1 MRKSLLFLAV
11 VSTAMYLTS
20 CSKSDGPGPGG
31 DVPGQPV
38 AIKLGG
44 QTLSVSPVT
53 KAPIDAIPST
63 GLKAMVLASNTP
75 LKYEG
80 TADLITKG
88 TMTFMPTATA
98 VGFDGASVPYP
109 HATNPVHLVGLFP
122 TAPSA
127 DWTINSGGTSA
138 KYTFNGSHDVMA
150 TKEVAT
156 TRADG
161 TPTGTYKTLKFH
173 HLLTRLNFTV
183 QATDANAATAWG
195 QVTSITVKSPAEE
208 VTVTF
213 ENDNDARTANAFT
226 AADTWLNVFGIG
238 TEAVLPATT
247 LPLVTS
253 TPTAQGNIMVAP
265 KDGQTTT
272 QVEYDLIVITD
283 NYPAG
288 YAISV
293 PLEVSPG
300 TAFNDKTQGLQFDI
314 KLTFS
319 ATEIKA
325 FATVEPWGTG
335 GSGGVTIQ

>member
-31 DVPGQPV
+31 DGPGQPV
-38 AIKLGG
+38 DIKLGG
-44 QTLSVSPVT
+44 QTLSVSPGT
-53 KAPIDAIPST
+53 KAPIDGIPAS
-63 GLKAMVLASNTP
+63 GLTARVLASNTS
-75 LKYEG
+75 LKYESPNMFK
-80 TADLITKG
+80 DG
-88 TMTFMPTATA
+88 TMKFMSTTTAA
-98 VGFDGASVPYP
+98 GFEGGGVPYP

-127 DWTINSGGTSA
+127 DWTITANGTKA
-138 KYTFNGSHDVMA
+138 VYAFNGSHDVMA

-156 TRADG
+156 TREDA
-161 TPTGTYKTLKFH
+161 TTGHTYKTLKFH
-173 HLLTRLNFTV
+173 HLLTRLNITV

-213 ENDNDARTANAFT
+213 EKGNDARPTNVFT
-226 AADTWLNVFGIG
+226 EVDTWLNVYGIG

-247 LPLVTS
+247 LPLVATI
-253 TPTAQGNIMVAP
+253 PAAQGYIMVAP

-283 NYPAG
+283 KYPAG
-288 YAISV
+288 YPISV
-293 PLEVSPG
+293 PLEASPG
-300 TAFNDKTQGLQFDI
+300 AAFNDKTQGLQFDI
-314 KLTFS
+314 KLTFN

-335 GSGGVTIQ
+335 GSGSGTIQ

>member
-38 AIKLGG
+38 DIKLGG
-44 QTLSVSPVT
+44 QTLSVSPGT
-53 KAPIDAIPST
+53 KAPIDGIPAT
-63 GLKAMVLASNTP
+63 GLTARVLASNTS

-80 TADLITKG
+80 AGELIKDG
-88 TMTFMPTATA
+88 TMKFMTTTTA
-98 VGFDGASVPYP
+98 VGFENGGVPYP

-127 DWTINSGGTSA
+127 DWTINSGGASA

-150 TKEVAT
+150 TKEVET
-156 TRADG
+156 KREDG
-161 TPTGTYKTLKFH
+161 TALGTYKTLKFH

-213 ENDNDARTANAFT
+213 EKGNDARTANAFT

-253 TPTAQGNIMVAP
+253 TPTAQGYIMVAP

-272 QVEYDLIVITD
+272 PVKYDMIVITD

-288 YAISV
+288 YPVSV
-293 PLEVSPG
+293 SLESSPG
-300 TAFNDKTQGLQFDI
+300 VDFNNDTQGLQFDI
-314 KLTFS
+314 KLTFN
-319 ATEIKA
+319 ATDIKA

-335 GSGGVTIQ
+335 GSGGATIQ

>member
-38 AIKLGG
+38 DIKLGG
-44 QTLSVSPVT
+44 QTLSVSPGT
-53 KAPIDAIPST
+53 KAPIDGIPAT
-63 GLKAMVLASNTP
+63 GLTARVLASNTS

-80 TADLITKG
+80 ADMFKDG
-88 TMTFMPTATA
+88 TMKFMSTATVA
-98 VGFDGASVPYP
+98 GFEGGGVPYP

-127 DWTINSGGTSA
+127 DWTINSGGASA

-183 QATDANAATAWG
+183 QATDANAVTAWG

-213 ENDNDARTANAFT
+213 EKGNDARTANAFT

-253 TPTAQGNIMVAP
+253 NPTAQGYIMVAP

-272 QVEYDLIVITD
+272 PVKYDMIVITD

-288 YAISV
+288 YPVSV
-293 PLEVSPG
+293 SLESSPG

-314 KLTFS
+314 KLTFN
-319 ATEIKA
+319 ATDIKA
-325 FATVEPWGTG
+325 FATVEPWGAG
-335 GSGGVTIQ
+335 GSGGATIQ

>member
-38 AIKLGG
+38 DIKLGG
-44 QTLSVSPVT
+44 QTLSVSPGT
-53 KAPIDAIPST
+53 KAPIDGIPAT
-63 GLKAMVLASNTP
+63 GLTARVLASNTS

-80 TADLITKG
+80 ADMFKDG
-88 TMTFMPTATA
+88 TMKFMTTTTA
-98 VGFDGASVPYP
+98 VGFENGGVPYP

-127 DWTINSGGTSA
+127 DWTINSGGASA

-161 TPTGTYKTLKFH
+161 TSTGTYKTLKFH

-183 QATDANAATAWG
+183 LAKDAAAATAWG
-195 QVTSITVKSPAEE
+195 EVTSIKVKSPAEE

-213 ENDNDARTANAFT
+213 EKGDDARTANAFT
-226 AADTWLNVFGIG
+226 AADTWMNVFGIG
-238 TEAVLPATT
+238 TENVLPETT
-247 LPLVTS
+247 LPTAS
-253 TPTAQGNIMVAP
+253 SSAQGYIMVAP
-265 KDGQTTT
+265 QDGGGAK
-272 QVEYDLIVITD
+272 VKYELIVTTKNHTD
-283 NYPAG
+283 NYPV
-288 YAISV
+288 IV
-293 PLEVSPG
+293 ELEASPG
-300 TAFNDKTQGLQFDI
+300 VDFDSDTQGLQFDI

-335 GSGGVTIQ
+335 GSGGVEIQ